1 MHSFIDYLQTRDLR
15 ISAICLSNIED
26 MKNSV
31 SEVSYKKLLNCEKL
45 LKFEN
50 IINIK
55 CESK

>member
-15 ISAICLSNIED
+15 ICLSNIED